1 MLLLLWGLTTFVH
14 IAVSWA
20 PVSCMLIRCSC
31 SIEAARPRS
40 CWKRP
45 TAGTARRSTLL
56 VAWPNACKPAWRLP
70 LRTWGRSFRTG
81 LLFFPSSVFLLGA
94 SSLVTFLL
102 PKKWRLANPQP
113 DFLRMWMWWR
123 SWSEVRQPWLPP
135 TLASSRPW
143 AWTWMPRGWMAVRSY
158 KSSWLSATSELWRLW
173 RGLGPRTG
181 MDHNIL
187 RVDRWW
193 RNSNRDHRIILYIWC
208 DRFLMLVSKTSS
220 ICSYCGSF
228 DVFWCLALLL
238 NHLDSTRCDLICQ
251 SFLISKCD
259 PHST

>member
-1 MLLLLWGLTTFVH
+1 MRFNYLCPYCSVVSASFLHADQVQLQHRGSKAQILLKKANCWHCAEVNAAGCMAKCVQASLTFTF
-14 IAVSWA
+14 
-20 PVSCMLIRCSC
+20 
-31 SIEAARPRS
+31 ED
-40 CWKRP
+40 
-45 TAGTARRSTLL
+45 
-56 VAWPNACKPAWRLP
+56 
-70 LRTWGRSFRTG
+70 LRKV
-81 LLFFPSSVFLLGA
+81 PSSVFLLGA